1 MNKKLLFL
9 VLFTAVFL
17 NIFQNTYAI
26 RAIKNPIT
34 VTQPDGSTVTILL
47 HGDEFRNSRTTID
60 GYLVKKNSKGFFT
73 YVNTDP
79 QAASTETN
87 IIARDITKR
96 TANDVNFLKTIYY
109 FFDFSEGKTIIN
121 FDEEM
126 KNGFTPEQFKAEMHK
141 RIKAYPWKK

>member
-34 VTQPDGSTVTILL
+34 VTQPDGYTVTILL

-79 QAASTETN
+79 QAVSAETN

-96 TANDVNFLKTIYY
+96 TANDLNFLKTIPKANTLPISNATPRKAKA
-109 FFDFSEGKTIIN
+109 FDTAIR
-121 FDEEM
+121 
-126 KNGFTPEQFKAEMHK
+126 KNKIQLSLSAD
-141 RIKAYPWKK
+141 IS